1 MGNGAR
7 KFRKRQAEE
16 KELRKEYM
24 FYYVKN
30 IVLDEYVK
38 GMRKDNGEKGTD
50 LEDLIL
56 ELEGRKKMLEEGMSL
71 KKFSKIKIIKKELL
85 DFILEEVEDLKK
97 ENGDGL
103 EVEILEGMIKNQK
116 EEIDFEKD

>member
-30 IVLDEYVK
+30 IVLDEYAK
-38 GMRKDNGEKGTD
+38 GMRKDIREKGTD
-50 LEDLIL
+50 LDDLIL
-56 ELEGRKKMLEEGMSL
+56 KLEGRKK
-71 KKFSKIKIIKKELL
+71 
-85 DFILEEVEDLKK
+85 ILEESPRKRKRD
-97 ENGDGL
+97 
-103 EVEILEGMIKNQK
+103 IKHRVNT
-116 EEIDFEKD
+116 